1 MTDYAIARRIVD
13 LHSRLD
19 KSIERVYTV
28 DDIRRYILFARQ
40 FRPKVSVCKVCVCKV
55 KVGPWIIAASC

>member
-13 LHSRLD
+13 LHSRLE
-19 KSIERVYTV
+19 KSVERVYSV

-40 FRPKVSVCKVCVCKV
+40 FRPKVSCSQCFCK
-55 KVGPWIIAASC
+55 GERLPRGFLDP